1 MIPALNTVAAV
12 ALAAGAVGVASG
24 AYFNGVRWESKYQ
37 KREIELL
44 QAQQKADEVVK
55 NAEEQIRAAADRI
68 ARAPVKR
75 VLCAT
80 SPPEVPAGGSDATVG
95 GGGPV
100 PADRDYG
107 PAMRECLV
115 LQQKVK
121 VAYELGNDA
130 KAD

>member
-44 QAQQKADEVVK
+44 QAQQRADEVVK
-55 NAEEQIRAAADRI
+55 NAEEQIRAAADSI
-68 ARAPVKR
+68 SRAPVKR

-80 SPPEVPAGGSDATVG
+80 SPPEVPASGHDATVG

-100 PADRDYG
+100 PTDRDYG
-107 PAMRECLV
+107 PALRECLI
-115 LQQKVK
+115 LQRRAEVYGEQVK
-121 VAYELGNDA
+121 GR
-130 KAD
+130 

>member
-12 ALAAGAVGVASG
+12 ALAAGAVGVAFG
-24 AYFNGVRWESKYQ
+24 AYFNGMRWESKYQ

-68 ARAPVKR
+68 ARAPVRR

-80 SPPEVPAGGSDATVG
+80 SPPGVPASGHDAAVG
-95 GGGPV
+95 GGGFV
-100 PADRDYG
+100 PPDRDHG
-107 PAMRECLV
+107 PA
-115 LQQKVK
+115 LQQCLALEARVRAYQKEVK
-121 VAYELGNDA
+121 
-130 KAD
+130 K